1 MDINDFKG
9 CFGDWDTLWLDT
21 ILYKYNIVI
30 DFVVR
35 EEDIYRSLYRIIG
48 WTKIPQDILLH
59 VINMSNYADEEL
71 AVKASGIQFIR
82 LSDIN
87 KISIYPGDQDFD

>member
-9 CFGDWDTLWLDT
+9 CFGDWQTFWQDTGLD
-21 ILYKYNIVI
+21 YYNLTI

-35 EEDIYRSLYRIIG
+35 EENIYHRLYRLIG
-48 WTKIPQDILLH
+48 WTKIPKDILLH
-59 VINMSNYADEEL
+59 VIDMSNYADEEL
-71 AVKASGIQFIR
+71 AIKASGIQFIR
-82 LSDIN
+82 LSDIK

>member
-1 MDINDFKG
+1 MDINDF
-9 CFGDWDTLWLDT
+9 WQDTDLR
-21 ILYKYNIVI
+21 YYNLVI

-48 WTKIPQDILLH
+48 WTKIPKDILLH
-59 VINMSNYADEEL
+59 VIDMSNYADEEL

-82 LSDIN
+82 LSDIK
-87 KISIYPGDQDFD
+87 KISIYPSDQDFD

>member
-21 ILYKYNIVI
+21 ILYSCNIVI

-35 EEDIYRSLYRIIG
+35 EEDIYNSLYRIIG
-48 WTKIPQDILLH
+48 WTKIPKDILLH
-59 VINMSNYADEEL
+59 VIDMSNYADEEL

-82 LSDIN
+82 LSDIK
-87 KISIYPGDQDFD
+87 KISIYPSDQDFD